1 MKSRRNKDKLIQLM
15 EKRGENDALTIG
27 TVGGKLHLKP
37 NLASKISALHI
48 EFHGEVVEITISS
61 YSISISCSIGM
72 FKVLQMSSN
81 VSK

>member
-1 MKSRRNKDKLIQLM
+1 MKSRRNKDKLVQPM

-27 TVGGKLHLKP
+27 TVGGKLHPVL
-37 NLASKISALHI
+37 NLTSKISALHI

-72 FKVLQMSSN
+72 FKVLQMSSS